1 MFNGIIN
8 IYKEKGY
15 TSHDVVA
22 KARRILSE
30 KRIGHTGTLDPQ
42 AEGVLPL
49 CIGQATK
56 VVQYITDADKC
67 YEAEVILGAYTTT
80 EDQTGEVVETFDVK
94 VTKEEVEQAVASFK
108 GTYHQIPPMYSAI
121 KINGVRLYEL
131 ARKGIIVERPKR
143 EVKIYD
149 CKIIS
154 WLTEKK
160 FKIQVHCSKGT
171 YIRTLCTDIGQKLGC
186 GAYMGD
192 LLRTKAGMFTLEN
205 SISLGELEADKQH
218 IMHYLYPLEDIFSQY
233 PKVYI
238 KSTAS
243 KRLCNGNKLVADD
256 FFDLEVKTNQ
266 EFIRVYDG
274 SGHFMAL
281 YRFDRQDNDFKVEKM
296 FNNQ

>member
-1 MFNGIIN
+1 MFNGIIS

-30 KRIGHTGTLDPQ
+30 KKIGHTGTLDPQ

-80 EDQTGEVVETFDVK
+80 EDQTGEIVETFDVK
-94 VTKEEVEQAVASFK
+94 VTREEIEQVVASFK

-121 KINGVRLYEL
+121 KLNGVRLYEL
-131 ARKGIIVERPKR
+131 ARKGIVVERPKR

-154 WLTEKK
+154 WLTDKQ

-205 SISLGELEADKQH
+205 SISLGDLETDKENIAQ
-218 IMHYLYPLEDIFSQY
+218 YLYPLEEIFSQY
-233 PKVYI
+233 PKVHI
-238 KSTAS
+238 KSSAS
-243 KRLCNGNKLVADD
+243 KRLCNGNKLTEDD
-256 FFDLEVKTNQ
+256 FFDLEAKPYQ
-266 EFIRVYDG
+266 EFVRVYNSNG
-274 SGHFMAL
+274 AFVAL